1 MWKDTLK
8 VGYSYKDSKLYV
20 FRKKSVRVYRLWGKN
35 AGAWM
40 KTRDKPYWIRF
51 RPQHRLVPIYSYWW
65 RKAFE
70 EVPEKVESV
79 LSRYR
84 MRQWHVLQ
92 TLNRCGYFALQRA
105 ETSPL
110 VLFILSNIYTFNRK
124 VKAGRHY
131 PVINRLLKL
140 KDKEILGFAGF
151 PEEKWF
157 AKFLHKVYPVV
168 VKNLGELFMLRSAMR
183 WVDRDMRKIMMH
195 IPQVNKGIWPFF
207 YSPVLFPHLTPHFIL
222 EVSRNREDENFP
234 HSYYLLLSVVYR
246 GYNGR
251 VYSIRQ
257 LGRLYAEY
265 IQRDTEI
272 LDELA
277 GKNRFPKPPFEGNES
292 IQPIEDITQL
302 YNEGKEMKH
311 CIFSYKR
318 EIVEG
323 KFYVYRVVSP
333 ERATLAL
340 KKKNN
345 IWRLYDMRGF
355 SNRSPSVNAYREVLK
370 WVSNN
375 APLPLFELV
384 DAENI
389 TEEERLKKLINANL
403 YILSKNWEN
412 ESEEL

>member
-35 AGAWM
+35 AGAWV
-40 KTRDKPYWIRF
+40 KTKDKPYWIRF
-51 RPQHRLVPIYSYWW
+51 RPQHRLVPAYSYWW

-70 EVPEKVESV
+70 EVPEGVVSV

-84 MRQWHVLQ
+84 TRQWHVLQ
-92 TLNRCGYFALQRA
+92 TLNHCGYFALQRA

-110 VLFILSNIYTFNRK
+110 VLLILSNIYVFNKK
-124 VKAGRHY
+124 VRAGRHY

-157 AKFLHKVYPVV
+157 AKFLNKVYPVV

-207 YSPVLFPHLTPHFIL
+207 YSPRLFPHLTPQLMWEIL
-222 EVSRNREDENFP
+222 ENPEDEKFP
-234 HSYYLLLSVVYR
+234 HSYYLLLSVVNR

-251 VYSIRQ
+251 VYSVKQ

-265 IQRDTEI
+265 IQRDTGI
-272 LDELA
+272 IDELA
-277 GKNRFPKPPFEGNES
+277 GMNRFPNPPFEGNES
-292 IQPIEDITQL
+292 IQPIENIIQL
-302 YNEGKEMKH
+302 FNEGKEMRH
-311 CIFSYKR
+311 CIFSYKK
-318 EIVEG
+318 EIVNG
-323 KFYVYRVVSP
+323 RMYAYRMVSP
-333 ERATLAL
+333 ERVTLAL
-340 KKKNN
+340 KKTDN

-355 SNRSPSVNAYREVLK
+355 SNRSPSIDAYKEVLK
-370 WVSNN
+370 WVSNK

-384 DAENI
+384 DTENI

-403 YILSKNWEN
+403 YILSKNGECA
-412 ESEEL
+412 SEEL